1 MNVNIFAVRD
11 NIDAFHTIRS
21 LEKINIKAKAF
32 PIVKVNFK
40 NIPNYRIKYH
50 FVVITSSKCIKPF
63 LRYITLYKKAFK
75 TIPKVF
81 VIGAETGDKLKK
93 KNFNQFFQ
101 AEGNSE
107 SLAKIIVSNT
117 FLFDKGLWLCGK
129 HRTEKIIKF
138 LFCNKR
144 FLKTKEVYEMFER
157 GTISKHLFDT
167 LYASENNFF
176 IVNSSRNVDLLT
188 RVLKKY
194 NIFDN
199 LNKKSVLVTMSKTIY
214 DKAQSNGWIKKT
226 IIAEA
231 SRKLF
236 VEKFAELLR
245 NQN

>member
-1 MNVNIFAVRD
+1 M
-11 NIDAFHTIRS
+11 
-21 LEKINIKAKAF
+21 
-32 PIVKVNFK
+32 
-40 NIPNYRIKYH
+40 
-50 FVVITSSKCIKPF
+50 
-63 LRYITLYKKAFK
+63 
-75 TIPKVF
+75 
-81 VIGAETGDKLKK
+81 
-93 KNFNQFFQ
+93 
-101 AEGNSE
+101 
-107 SLAKIIVSNT
+107 
-117 FLFDKGLWLCGK
+117 
-129 HRTEKIIKF
+129 
-138 LFCNKR
+138 FCNKR

-157 GTISKHLFDT
+157 GTMSKHLFDT

-231 SRKLF
+231 SRKVF